1 MTAGLRPFDRRA
13 GSALCRRAAS
23 CGDERA
29 AKSALATAVGLC
41 PLHVGRHWMPAACA
55 RRRRMS
61 SVACSC
67 AGAPNPGWRAL
78 GADYAARSEQ
88 QALRERP
95 VIAPN
100 HLLPMPPPCRCDD
113 GGKMMIAAAR
123 CVKSAGRQTGTEAR
137 AWQCARRR
145 TKLHGVGHL
154 SRACDRRAGALWS
167 SKGRSPPVVGLQPY
181 GDRRASPTVSPAISQ
196 GSSPENRRAS
206 PAVTAGLQ
214 P

>member
-1 MTAGLRPFDRRA
+1 MGAESLHVESVPIRRA
-13 GSALCRRAAS
+13 CAQKFRRR
-23 CGDERA
+23 GPGRA
-29 AKSALATAVGLC
+29 FVILVTSITRIWKVPEMTILGR
-41 PLHVGRHWMPAACA
+41 GRHIG
-55 RRRRMS
+55 RGSR
-61 SVACSC
+61 
-67 AGAPNPGWRAL
+67 PGTGSWRAL

-100 HLLPMPPPCRCDD
+100 NLLPMPPPCRCDD

-137 AWQCARRR
+137 AWQRARRR

-196 GSSPENRRAS
+196 VGR
-206 PAVTAGLQ
+206 
-214 P
+214 